1 MGAGYTGLSAAWDL
15 KKVGFD
21 VTIIESESSV
31 GGLAGSFEVLPG
43 IELEKFYHHWFSS
56 DHHILDFLKELGLG
70 DRIKVLE
77 SNTGLYYANSIF
89 RLSKPLDLLKFT
101 PLSFINRIRTGLMVL
116 AAKRHSNY
124 LDLED
129 ETAESWIKR
138 HAGEES
144 YKVVWEPLLKGKFG
158 IEATNVS
165 AVWFWNKLKLRGGSR
180 GKGGKENLLYFDGG
194 FGGATASI
202 KRALEEAG
210 VKIITNNPVKRI
222 LSEAGKVKGVDTK
235 NGFYESDKV
244 LATLPLPTFLDVTEG
259 LPASYTEPARQ
270 IRFLGNLCLVLSLT
284 RSLSSTYWL
293 NVADPSFPFVGV
305 IEHTN
310 FDPPSNYGGK
320 HIAYLSK
327 YLPTSEELFTLS
339 DEDTF
344 KYCLPHLKRIFPEFN
359 ESWVS
364 GYRVWRANFSQPV
377 ITKHYSKLI
386 PTEKTPIE
394 GLWLST
400 MAQVYPEDRGTSYA
414 VRHGRAVAY
423 QIVKS
428 SPEDRGKH

>member
-1 MGAGYTGLSAAWDL
+1 M
-15 KKVGFD
+15 
-21 VTIIESESSV
+21 
-31 GGLAGSFEVLPG
+31 
-43 IELEKFYHHWFSS
+43 
-56 DHHILDFLKELGLG
+56 
-70 DRIKVLE
+70 LE

-116 AAKRHSNY
+116 AAKWHNNY

-129 ETAESWIKR
+129 ETAEAWIKR

-144 YKVVWEPLLKGKFG
+144 YRVVWEPLLKGKFG
-158 IEATNVS
+158 IEAPNVS

-202 KRALEEAG
+202 KDALESSG
-210 VKIITNNPVKRI
+210 VKIITNNPVKKI
-222 LSEAGKVKGVDTK
+222 ITEAGKVKGVDTK
-235 NGFYESDKV
+235 NGFVESEKV
-244 LATLPLPTFLDVTEG
+244 LATLPLPTFLDITEG

-270 IRFLGNLCLVLSLT
+270 IRFLGNVCLVLLLT
-284 RSLSSTYWL
+284 KSLSSTYWL

-327 YLPTSEELFTLS
+327 YLPTSDNLFNLS
-339 DEDTF
+339 DEETF
-344 KYCLPHLKRIFPEFN
+344 NYCVPHLKRIFPEFN

-386 PTEKTPIE
+386 PDEKTPIE

-414 VRHGRAVAY
+414 VRHGRAVARK
-423 QIVKS
+423 IVES
-428 SPEDRGKH
+428 

>member
-1 MGAGYTGLSAAWDL
+1 
-15 KKVGFD
+15 
-21 VTIIESESSV
+21 
-31 GGLAGSFEVLPG
+31 
-43 IELEKFYHHWFSS
+43 
-56 DHHILDFLKELGLG
+56 
-70 DRIKVLE
+70 
-77 SNTGLYYANSIF
+77 
-89 RLSKPLDLLKFT
+89 
-101 PLSFINRIRTGLMVL
+101 MVL
-116 AAKRHSNY
+116 AAKRHNDY
-124 LDLED
+124 LPLEN

-144 YKVVWEPLLKGKFG
+144 YRVVWEPLLKGKFG
-158 IEATNVS
+158 IEAPNVS

-194 FGGATASI
+194 FGGATKHI
-202 KRALEEAG
+202 KEALENAG
-210 VKIITNNPVKRI
+210 VKILTNTKATKIVSLN
-222 LSEAGKVKGVDTK
+222 GQVKGVETTAGTFEGD
-235 NGFYESDKV
+235 NV
-244 LATLPLPTFLDVTEG
+244 LATLPLPTFLDITPD
-259 LPASYTEPARQ
+259 LPSSYTDPARQ
-270 IRFLGNLCLVLSLT
+270 IRFLGNVCLVLSLT
-284 RSLSSTYWL
+284 KSLSSTYWL

-327 YLPTSEELFTLS
+327 YLPTSEALFNLS
-339 DEDTF
+339 DEETY

-364 GYRVWRANFSQPV
+364 GYNIWRATFSQPV

-386 PTEKTPIE
+386 PSEKTPIK

-414 VRHGRAVAY
+414 VRHGRSVAHA
-423 QIVKS
+423 ISK
-428 SPEDRGKH
+428 KMNF